1 MKQEPPGGQSW
12 RTNCLRRYEFIVFW
26 KEKGIRK
33 RQCHFLH
40 PMIYTPRTENVDKHK
55 KPRRSRTNIAT
66 LATLVF
72 KLVEYVLAY
81 MFHLF

>member
-55 KPRRSRTNIAT
+55 KNPVD
-66 LATLVF
+66 LVQI
-72 KLVEYVLAY
+72 LQRWQ
-81 MFHLF
+81 HLYSNL